1 MKRQLLILLFYLGN
15 TNLFA
20 QDLTIK
26 QLITKAENA
35 IFTVFA
41 ADEQG
46 NTFSQ
51 GSGFFISAQ
60 GVGIT
65 NYHVLDG
72 AHSGCLLYT
81 SDAADE
87 L

>member
-41 ADEQG
+41 AMNKEIL
-46 NTFSQ
+46 SHKEVV
-51 GSGFFISAQ
+51 SSYLHK
-60 GVGIT
+60 V
-65 NYHVLDG
+65 
-72 AHSGCLLYT
+72 
-81 SDAADE
+81 
-87 L
+87 

>member
-41 ADEQG
+41 AD
-46 NTFSQ
+46 
-51 GSGFFISAQ
+51 
-60 GVGIT
+60 
-65 NYHVLDG
+65 
-72 AHSGCLLYT
+72 
-81 SDAADE
+81 
-87 L
+87 

>member
-46 NTFSQ
+46 NTFHKEVVS
-51 GSGFFISAQ
+51 SYLHK
-60 GVGIT
+60 V
-65 NYHVLDG
+65 
-72 AHSGCLLYT
+72 
-81 SDAADE
+81 
-87 L
+87 